1 MSNHFENSRVPT
13 QRSVVVSLVAAVACT
28 LASDA
33 RASRP
38 QTKPSIGEQELSAR
52 VATIVERIR
61 VGDPALL
68 RDVPL
73 ANKVAQWGNR

>member
-13 QRSVVVSLVAAVACT
+13 QGSVVVSLVAAVACT

-33 RASRP
+33 RASWP
-38 QTKPSIGEQELSAR
+38 QTNPSIGEQELSAR

-68 RDVPL
+68 RDVQL
-73 ANKVAQWGNR
+73 ASKVAQFGNR